1 MGHLFSSFR
10 QKVVIKTDRRIR
22 IMNEILNGI
31 RVIKM
36 YAWEIP
42 FSKLVD
48 ESRTYVSK
56 ALSEYTSLSTLS

>member
-1 MGHLFSSFR
+1 MGNLFSVFR
-10 QKVVIKTDRRIR
+10 YKVAVKTDKRIR

-42 FSKLVD
+42 FSKLVA
-48 ESRTYVSK
+48 ESR
-56 ALSEYTSLSTLS
+56 E